1 MSQEWLEALQKVHF
15 LEAMVEI
22 SQMLPL
28 NDRDQVCCCPG
39 VAVGHEKPT
48 LTERAG
54 RTPAFFVES
63 KNAIWGESAGVIF
76 QVFFCIP
83 LYFGIRDEH
92 LCFNVLMLQRYS
104 LQPNFP

>member
-39 VAVGHEKPT
+39 VAVRH
-48 LTERAG
+48 
-54 RTPAFFVES
+54 
-63 KNAIWGESAGVIF
+63 
-76 QVFFCIP
+76 
-83 LYFGIRDEH
+83 
-92 LCFNVLMLQRYS
+92 
-104 LQPNFP
+104 